1 MIADQQARK
10 LGENGLLTTEGHQ
23 LHVPL
28 PQRIKDFAIVKGRIS
43 EVC

>member
-10 LGENGLLTTEGHQ
+10 LGEYGLLTTEGHQ
-23 LHVPL
+23 LHLPL
-28 PQRIKDFAIVKGRIS
+28 PQRIKDFAVVKGRIS